1 MAQIIAC
8 CAQKGGCAKTVTV
21 HNLSVAFKR
30 MGKSVLAVDFDTQ
43 ASLTTCFGINPDHVP
58 VNIADLMDRQIHD
71 EELPSRSEYIHH
83 CGGVDLL
90 PSSAKLSA
98 VSEIM
103 HHEIG
108 CERFLYN
115 ILEPL
120 RNDYDYILVDTGPK
134 LDNLSINALIAADQL
149 LIPVNPQFL
158 STAGLQSLLK
168 TVVKVQRR
176 FNPQIKISG
185 ILLTMCEQ
193 RTNLCKIISSQIRE
207 EYQDTVPVFSHSI
220 PMSVKVGEAVYY
232 SQSVIDYAP
241 KSKVALSYQ
250 SFARELDGKINHYIP
265 LSDGQEE
272 SQNITKFRVLKRGKE
287 VG

>member
-83 CGGVDLL
+83 CGGVDLI

-250 SFARELDGKINHYIP
+250 NFANELDGKINHYIP

-272 SQNITKFRVLKRGKE
+272 SQNITKFRVLKRDKE

>member
-71 EELPSRSEYIHH
+71 EELPSCSEYIHH
-83 CGGVDLL
+83 CGGVDLI

-158 STAGLQSLLK
+158 STAGLQALLK

-250 SFARELDGKINHYIP
+250 NFARELDGKINHYIS

>member
-83 CGGVDLL
+83 CGGVDLI

-134 LDNLSINALIAADQL
+134 LDNLNINALIAADQL

-158 STAGLQSLLK
+158 STAGLQALLK

-250 SFARELDGKINHYIP
+250 NFAKELDEKINHYIP

-272 SQNITKFRVLKRGKE
+272 SQNITKFRVLKRDKE

>member
-83 CGGVDLL
+83 CGGVDLI

-158 STAGLQSLLK
+158 STAGLQALLK

-250 SFARELDGKINHYIP
+250 SFAKEFDGKINHYIP

-272 SQNITKFRVLKRGKE
+272 SQSITKFRVLKRGKE

>member
-58 VNIADLMDRQIHD
+58 VNIADLMVRQIHD

-83 CGGVDLL
+83 CGGVDLI

-158 STAGLQSLLK
+158 STAGLQALLK
-168 TVVKVQRR
+168 TVTKVQRR

-207 EYQDTVPVFSHSI
+207 EYQDTVPVFSNSI
-220 PMSVKVGEAVYY
+220 PMSVKIGEAVYY

-250 SFARELDGKINHYIP
+250 SFAEELDRKINNRI
-265 LSDGQEE
+265 SISEGREE
-272 SQNITKFRVLKRGKE
+272 NVTMFRVLKRGKE

>member
-21 HNLSVAFKR
+21 HNLSTAFKR

-43 ASLTTCFGINPDHVP
+43 ASLTTCFGLNPDHVP
-58 VNIADLMDRQIHD
+58 VNIADLMDVQIHD

-83 CGGVDLL
+83 CGGVDLI

-158 STAGLQSLLK
+158 STAGLQTLLK
-168 TVVKVQRR
+168 TVTKVQRR

-207 EYQDTVPVFSHSI
+207 EYQDTVPVFSNSI
-220 PMSVKVGEAVYY
+220 PMSVKIGEAVYY

-250 SFARELDGKINHYIP
+250 SFAEELDQKINNRI
-265 LSDGQEE
+265 SISEGREE
-272 SQNITKFRVLKRGKE
+272 NQNVTKFRVLKRGKE

>member
-30 MGKSVLAVDFDTQ
+30 IGKSVLAVDFDTQ

-83 CGGVDLL
+83 CGGVDLI

-158 STAGLQSLLK
+158 STAGLQALLK

-250 SFARELDGKINHYIP
+250 SFAEELDRKINNRI
-265 LSDGQEE
+265 SISEGREE
-272 SQNITKFRVLKRGKE
+272 NVTMFRVLKRGKE

>member
-71 EELPSRSEYIHH
+71 EELPSRSEYIPH
-83 CGGVDLL
+83 CGGVDLI

>member
-83 CGGVDLL
+83 CGGVDLI

-158 STAGLQSLLK
+158 STAGLQALLK

-250 SFARELDGKINHYIP
+250 NFAKELDGKINHYIP

>member
-21 HNLSVAFKR
+21 HNLSIAFKR

-43 ASLTTCFGINPDHVP
+43 ASLTTCFGLNPDHVP
-58 VNIADLMDRQIHD
+58 VNIADLMDVQIHD

-83 CGGVDLL
+83 CGGVDLI

-158 STAGLQSLLK
+158 STAGLQALLK
-168 TVVKVQRR
+168 TVTKVQRR

-207 EYQDTVPVFSHSI
+207 EYQDTVPVFSNSI
-220 PMSVKVGEAVYY
+220 PMSVKIGEAVYY

-250 SFARELDGKINHYIP
+250 SFAEELDRKINNRI
-265 LSDGQEE
+265 SISEGREE
-272 SQNITKFRVLKRGKE
+272 NVTMFRVLKRGKE

>member
-83 CGGVDLL
+83 CGGVDLI

-158 STAGLQSLLK
+158 STAGLQALLK

-185 ILLTMCEQ
+185 ILLTMSEQ

-265 LSDGQEE
+265 LSEGQEE
-272 SQNITKFRVLKRGKE
+272 GQNITKFRVLKRGKE

>member
-43 ASLTTCFGINPDHVP
+43 ASLTTCFGLNPDRVP
-58 VNIADLMDRQIHD
+58 VNIADLMDVQIHD

-83 CGGVDLL
+83 CGGVDLI

-115 ILEPL
+115 ILELL

-158 STAGLQSLLK
+158 STAGLQALLK

-272 SQNITKFRVLKRGKE
+272 SQNITKFRVLKRDKE

>member
-71 EELPSRSEYIHH
+71 EELPSCSEYIHH
-83 CGGVDLL
+83 CGGVDLI

-158 STAGLQSLLK
+158 STAGLQALLK

-250 SFARELDGKINHYIP
+250 NIAKELDGKINHYIP

>member
-21 HNLSVAFKR
+21 HNLSTAFKR

-43 ASLTTCFGINPDHVP
+43 ASLTTCFGLNPDRVP
-58 VNIADLMDRQIHD
+58 VNIADLMDVQIHD

-83 CGGVDLL
+83 CGGVDLI

-158 STAGLQSLLK
+158 STAGLQALLK
-168 TVVKVQRR
+168 TVTKVQRR

-207 EYQDTVPVFSHSI
+207 EYQDTVPVFSNSI
-220 PMSVKVGEAVYY
+220 PMSVKIGEAVYY

-250 SFARELDGKINHYIP
+250 SFAEELDRKINNRI
-265 LSDGQEE
+265 SISEGREE
-272 SQNITKFRVLKRGKE
+272 NQNVTKFRVLKRGKE

>member
-21 HNLSVAFKR
+21 HNLSTAFKR

-43 ASLTTCFGINPDHVP
+43 ASLTTCFGLNPDHVP
-58 VNIADLMDRQIHD
+58 VNIADLMDVQIHD

-83 CGGVDLL
+83 CGGVDLI

-134 LDNLSINALIAADQL
+134 LDNLSINALIAADKL

-158 STAGLQSLLK
+158 STAGLQALLK
-168 TVVKVQRR
+168 TVTKVQRR

-207 EYQDTVPVFSHSI
+207 EYQDTVPVFSNSI
-220 PMSVKVGEAVYY
+220 PMSVKIGEAVYY

-250 SFARELDGKINHYIP
+250 SFAEELDWKINNRI
-265 LSDGQEE
+265 SISEGREE
-272 SQNITKFRVLKRGKE
+272 NVTKFRVLKRGKE

>member
-1 MAQIIAC
+1 M
-8 CAQKGGCAKTVTV
+8 
-21 HNLSVAFKR
+21 
-30 MGKSVLAVDFDTQ
+30 
-43 ASLTTCFGINPDHVP
+43 
-58 VNIADLMDRQIHD
+58 
-71 EELPSRSEYIHH
+71 
-83 CGGVDLL
+83 
-90 PSSAKLSA
+90 
-98 VSEIM
+98 
-103 HHEIG
+103 
-108 CERFLYN
+108 
-115 ILEPL
+115 

>member
-21 HNLSVAFKR
+21 HNLSTAFKR

-43 ASLTTCFGINPDHVP
+43 ASLTTCFGLNPDRVP
-58 VNIADLMDRQIHD
+58 VNIADLMDVQIHD

-83 CGGVDLL
+83 CGGVDLI

-120 RNDYDYILVDTGPK
+120 RNSYDYILVDTGPK

-158 STAGLQSLLK
+158 STAGLQALLK
-168 TVVKVQRR
+168 TVTKVQRR

-207 EYQDTVPVFSHSI
+207 EYQDTVPVFSNSI
-220 PMSVKVGEAVYY
+220 PMSVKIGEAVYY

-250 SFARELDGKINHYIP
+250 SFAEELDWKINNRI
-265 LSDGQEE
+265 SISEGREE
-272 SQNITKFRVLKRGKE
+272 NVTMFRVLKRGKE

>member
-83 CGGVDLL
+83 CGGVDLI

-108 CERFLYN
+108 CERFRYN

-158 STAGLQSLLK
+158 STAGLQALLK

-220 PMSVKVGEAVYY
+220 PMSVKVGESVYY

>member
-21 HNLSVAFKR
+21 HNLSTAFKQ

-43 ASLTTCFGINPDHVP
+43 ASLTTCFGLNPDHVP
-58 VNIADLMDRQIHD
+58 VNIADLMDVQIHD

-83 CGGVDLL
+83 CGGVDLI

-158 STAGLQSLLK
+158 STAGLQALLK
-168 TVVKVQRR
+168 TVTKVQRR

-207 EYQDTVPVFSHSI
+207 EYQDTVPVFSNSI
-220 PMSVKVGEAVYY
+220 PMSVKIGEAVYY

-250 SFARELDGKINHYIP
+250 SFAEELDRKINNRI
-265 LSDGQEE
+265 SISEGREE
-272 SQNITKFRVLKRGKE
+272 NVTMFRVLKRGKE

>member
-83 CGGVDLL
+83 CGGVDLI

-250 SFARELDGKINHYIP
+250 NFAKELDEKINHYIP

-272 SQNITKFRVLKRGKE
+272 SQNITKFRVLKRDKE

>member
-83 CGGVDLL
+83 CGGVDLI

-120 RNDYDYILVDTGPK
+120 RNDYEYILVDTGPK

-158 STAGLQSLLK
+158 STAGLQALLK

-232 SQSVIDYAP
+232 S
-241 KSKVALSYQ
+241 
-250 SFARELDGKINHYIP
+250 
-265 LSDGQEE
+265 
-272 SQNITKFRVLKRGKE
+272 
-287 VG
+287 

>member
-30 MGKSVLAVDFDTQ
+30 MGKSILAVDFDTQ

-83 CGGVDLL
+83 CGGVDLI

-158 STAGLQSLLK
+158 STAGLQALLK

-250 SFARELDGKINHYIP
+250 NFARELDGKINHYIP

>member
-21 HNLSVAFKR
+21 HNLSTAFKR

-43 ASLTTCFGINPDHVP
+43 ASLTTCFGLNPDRVP
-58 VNIADLMDRQIHD
+58 VNIADLMDVQIHD

-83 CGGVDLL
+83 CGGVDLI

-120 RNDYDYILVDTGPK
+120 RNSYDYILVDTGPK

-158 STAGLQSLLK
+158 STAGLQALLK
-168 TVVKVQRR
+168 TVTKVQCR

-207 EYQDTVPVFSHSI
+207 EYQDTVPVFSNSI
-220 PMSVKVGEAVYY
+220 PMSVKIGEAVYY

-250 SFARELDGKINHYIP
+250 SFAEELDRKINNRI
-265 LSDGQEE
+265 SISEGREE
-272 SQNITKFRVLKRGKE
+272 NVTKFRVLKRGKE

>member
-21 HNLSVAFKR
+21 HNLSTAFKR

-43 ASLTTCFGINPDHVP
+43 ASLTTCFGLNPDRVP
-58 VNIADLMDRQIHD
+58 VNIADLMDVQIHD

-83 CGGVDLL
+83 CGGVDLI

-120 RNDYDYILVDTGPK
+120 RNSYDYILVDTGPK

-158 STAGLQSLLK
+158 STAGLQALLK
-168 TVVKVQRR
+168 TVTKVQRR

-207 EYQDTVPVFSHSI
+207 EYQDTVPVFSNSI
-220 PMSVKVGEAVYY
+220 PMSVKIGEAVYY

-250 SFARELDGKINHYIP
+250 SFAEELDRKINNRI
-265 LSDGQEE
+265 SISEGREE
-272 SQNITKFRVLKRGKE
+272 NVTKFRVLKRGKE

>member
-83 CGGVDLL
+83 CGGVDLI

-158 STAGLQSLLK
+158 STAGLQALLK
-168 TVVKVQRR
+168 TVVKLQRR

-250 SFARELDGKINHYIP
+250 NFANELDGKINHYIP

-272 SQNITKFRVLKRGKE
+272 SQNITKFRVLKRDKE

>member
-21 HNLSVAFKR
+21 HNLSTAFKR

-43 ASLTTCFGINPDHVP
+43 ASLTTCFGLNPDHVP
-58 VNIADLMDRQIHD
+58 VNIADLMDVQIHD

-83 CGGVDLL
+83 CGGVDLI

-134 LDNLSINALIAADQL
+134 LDNLSINALIAADHL

-158 STAGLQSLLK
+158 STAGLQALLK
-168 TVVKVQRR
+168 TVTKVQRR

-207 EYQDTVPVFSHSI
+207 EYQDTVPVFSNSI
-220 PMSVKVGEAVYY
+220 PMSVKIGEAVYY
-232 SQSVIDYAP
+232 SQNVIDYAP

-250 SFARELDGKINHYIP
+250 SFAEELDRKINNRI
-265 LSDGQEE
+265 SISEGREE
-272 SQNITKFRVLKRGKE
+272 NVTKFRVLKRGKE

>member
-21 HNLSVAFKR
+21 HNLSTAFKR

-43 ASLTTCFGINPDHVP
+43 ASLTTCFGLNPDHVP
-58 VNIADLMDRQIHD
+58 VNIANLMDVQIHD

-83 CGGVDLL
+83 CGGVDLI

-120 RNDYDYILVDTGPK
+120 RNSYDYILVDTGPK

-158 STAGLQSLLK
+158 STAGLQALLK
-168 TVVKVQRR
+168 TVTKVQRR

-207 EYQDTVPVFSHSI
+207 EYQDTVPVFSNSI
-220 PMSVKVGEAVYY
+220 PMSVKIGEAVYY

-250 SFARELDGKINHYIP
+250 SFAEELDRKINNRI
-265 LSDGQEE
+265 SISEGREE
-272 SQNITKFRVLKRGKE
+272 NVTKFRVLKRGRE

>member
-1 MAQIIAC
+1 
-8 CAQKGGCAKTVTV
+8 
-21 HNLSVAFKR
+21 

-83 CGGVDLL
+83 CGGVDLI

-158 STAGLQSLLK
+158 STAGLQALLK

-250 SFARELDGKINHYIP
+250 NFAKELDGKINHYIP

>member
-83 CGGVDLL
+83 CGGVDLI
-90 PSSAKLSA
+90 PSIAKLSA

-158 STAGLQSLLK
+158 STAGLQALLK

-272 SQNITKFRVLKRGKE
+272 SQNITKFRVLKRDKE

>member
-83 CGGVDLL
+83 CGGVDLI

-120 RNDYDYILVDTGPK
+120 RNNYDYILVDTGPK

-158 STAGLQSLLK
+158 STAGLQALLK

-250 SFARELDGKINHYIP
+250 NFARELDGKINHYIP

>member
-21 HNLSVAFKR
+21 HNLSTAFKR

-43 ASLTTCFGINPDHVP
+43 ASLTTCFGLNPDHVP
-58 VNIADLMDRQIHD
+58 VNIADLMDVQIHD

-83 CGGVDLL
+83 CGGVDLI

-120 RNDYDYILVDTGPK
+120 RNSYDYILVDTGPK

-158 STAGLQSLLK
+158 STAGLQALLK
-168 TVVKVQRR
+168 TVTKVQRR

-207 EYQDTVPVFSHSI
+207 EYQDTVPVFSNSI
-220 PMSVKVGEAVYY
+220 PMSVKIGEAVYY

-250 SFARELDGKINHYIP
+250 SFAEELDRKINNRI
-265 LSDGQEE
+265 SISEGREE
-272 SQNITKFRVLKRGKE
+272 NVTMFRVLKRGKE

>member
-83 CGGVDLL
+83 CGGVDLI

-120 RNDYDYILVDTGPK
+120 RNDYEYILVDTGPK

-158 STAGLQSLLK
+158 STAGLQALLK

-265 LSDGQEE
+265 LSEGQEE

>member
-58 VNIADLMDRQIHD
+58 VNIANLMDVQIHD

-83 CGGVDLL
+83 CGGVDLI

-158 STAGLQSLLK
+158 STAGLQALLK
-168 TVVKVQRR
+168 TVTKVQRR

-207 EYQDTVPVFSHSI
+207 EYQDTVPVFSNSI
-220 PMSVKVGEAVYY
+220 PMSVKIGEAVYY

-250 SFARELDGKINHYIP
+250 SFAEELDRKINNRI
-265 LSDGQEE
+265 SISEGREE
-272 SQNITKFRVLKRGKE
+272 NVTMFRVLKRGKE

>member
-21 HNLSVAFKR
+21 HNLSTAFKR

-43 ASLTTCFGINPDHVP
+43 ASLTTCFGLNPDRVP
-58 VNIADLMDRQIHD
+58 VNIADLMDVQIHD

-83 CGGVDLL
+83 CGGVDLI

-120 RNDYDYILVDTGPK
+120 RNSYDYILVDTGPK

-158 STAGLQSLLK
+158 STAGLQALLK
-168 TVVKVQRR
+168 TVTKVQRR

-207 EYQDTVPVFSHSI
+207 EYQDTVPVFSNSI
-220 PMSVKVGEAVYY
+220 PMSVKIGEAVYY

-250 SFARELDGKINHYIP
+250 SFAEELDWKINNRI
-265 LSDGQEE
+265 SISEGREE
-272 SQNITKFRVLKRGKE
+272 NVTKFRVLKRGKE

>member
-83 CGGVDLL
+83 CGGVDLI

-120 RNDYDYILVDTGPK
+120 RNDYEYILVDTGPK

-158 STAGLQSLLK
+158 STAGLQALLK

-250 SFARELDGKINHYIP
+250 SFANELDGKINHYIP